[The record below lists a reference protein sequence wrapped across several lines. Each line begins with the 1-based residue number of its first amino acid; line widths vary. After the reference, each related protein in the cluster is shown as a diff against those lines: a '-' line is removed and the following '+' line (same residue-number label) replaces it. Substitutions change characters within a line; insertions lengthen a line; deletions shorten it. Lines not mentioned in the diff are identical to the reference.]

1 MVFLFI
7 WTEKVYKFVS
17 VNDNIMDRRRFIALS
32 ASGLLSLTLGDELA
46 RLSAKTLKNDKEYS
60 IVILGDTHYDTE
72 PASVYHS
79 NYNEKVEWLNRVQ
92 RAEFARNGE
101 MWRERCPRMVKRA
114 SRLITPDTK
123 MVFQMGD
130 LVQGDC
136 GKGEVHRQMLI
147 DAMDRFKKELGG
159 LPFVTVVGNHDIR
172 GVDAMATYH
181 SYMPQRMSEELG
193 KSIKK
198 TTFSFNIGN
207 DAYIVIDFNNPDDEE
222 VEKLLKETEGARHT
236 FVVIHG
242 PLLPFDAASCRWFYH
257 GGNTPEQTAAR
268 RHFRELFA
276 KRNVICLCGHVHTT
290 ELADWYGDGGRIT
303 QMTMNSVWAREEL
316 GAYKVD
322 YEGAAQYGERR
333 KTIAQND
340 NGSKLTDE
348 TPLFDEYR
356 AGLRRYSFSLAAG
369 SYKMRVSKKHIYID
383 FYAGDSLNISHTFKL
398 R

>member
-1 MVFLFI
+1 
-7 WTEKVYKFVS
+7 
-17 VNDNIMDRRRFIALS
+17 MDRRKFIALS
-32 ASGLLSLTLGDELA
+32 ATGLLSMTLGDELA
-46 RLSAKTLKNDKEYS
+46 RLSAKSLRNEKEYS

-136 GKGEVHRQMLI
+136 GKGEVHRKMLI

-303 QMTMNSVWAREEL
+303 QMTMNSVWANEEI
-316 GAYKVD
+316 GKYKVVC
-322 YEGAAQYGERR
+322 EGAAQYGERR
-333 KTIAQND
+333 KTIAQNA
-340 NGSKLTDE
+340 NGSKLTEE

-356 AGLRRYSFSLAAG
+356 PGLKRYSVSPAAG
-369 SYKMRVSKKHIYID
+369 SYKMRVSKKHVYID
-383 FYAGDSLNISHTFKL
+383 FYAGDSIDISHTFKL